1 MADADDLA
9 RLALALPGV
18 AQYPHFD
25 RIAFKAR
32 VTFATLAP
40 DRLTANLKL
49 APDEQALKCEVAPD
63 PFSSVPNAWGAQGW
77 TMAKLAALSERELQA
92 ALALAYAHAGP
103 KRETQGAAGL
113 TAAPSH
119 R

>member
-18 AQYPHFD
+18 VQYPHFD

-40 DRLTANLKL
+40 DRLTANLKF
-49 APDEQALKCEVAPD
+49 APDEQALKCEVARD
-63 PFSSVPNAWGAQGW
+63 AFSPLPNAWGAKGW
-77 TMAKLAALSERELQA
+77 TIARLSALSENELQA
-92 ALALAYAHAGP
+92 ALAIAYAHAVASPRG
-103 KRETQGAAGL
+103 KR
-113 TAAPSH
+113 
-119 R
+119 RN

>member
-1 MADADDLA
+1 MADADDLI
-9 RLALALPGV
+9 RLALAFPGA

-63 PFSSVPNAWGAQGW
+63 AFSPVPNAWGAQGW
-77 TMAKLAALSERELQA
+77 TVARLAALKRKRTA
-92 ALALAYAHAGP
+92 RRAGARLRP
-103 KRETQGAAGL
+103 RAR
-113 TAAPSH
+113 PS
-119 R
+119 RNASRPD

>member
-1 MADADDLA
+1 MADADDFT

-18 AQYPHFD
+18 MQYLHFD

-40 DRLTANLKL
+40 DRQSANLKFT
-49 APDEQALKCEVAPD
+49 PDAQALKCEIAPEA
-63 PFSSVPNAWGAQGW
+63 FSPVPNAWGAQGW
-77 TMAKLAALSERELQA
+77 TLARLAALSEAELA
-92 ALALAYAHAGP
+92 DALSRAHAV
-103 KRETQGAAGL
+103 AADKPQRR
-113 TAAPSH
+113 A

>member
-1 MADADDLA
+1 MADADDLT

-18 AQYPHFD
+18 KQYPRFD

-40 DRLTANLKL
+40 DRLTANFKFS
-49 APDEQALKCEVAPD
+49 PDQQALKGEVAPD
-63 PFSSVPNAWGAQGW
+63 AFAPVANAWGAQGW
-77 TMAKLAALSERELQA
+77 TVARLSALSEKELAAALKLAHAQA
-92 ALALAYAHAGP
+92 AQKP
-103 KRETQGAAGL
+103 KKR
-113 TAAPSH
+113 P

>member
-1 MADADDLA
+1 MADAEDLA
-9 RLALALPGV
+9 RLALAFPGA

-25 RIAFKAR
+25 RVAFKAR

-49 APDEQALKCEVAPD
+49 SPDEQALKCEVAPD
-63 PFSSVPNAWGAQGW
+63 AFAPVPNAWGAQGW
-77 TMAKLAALSERELQA
+77 TVATLAALSEAELQA
-92 ALALAYAHAGP
+92 ALALAYAHAAPKP
-103 KRETQGAAGL
+103 KRK
-113 TAAPSH
+113 

>member
-1 MADADDLA
+1 MADADDLT

-18 AQYPHFD
+18 TQHPHFD

-40 DRLTANLKL
+40 DRKSANLKFT
-49 APDEQALKCEVAPD
+49 PDAQALKCEVAPD
-63 PFSSVPNAWGAQGW
+63 AFSRLPNAWGAQGW
-77 TMAKLAALSERELQA
+77 TVARLAALSERELGH
-92 ALALAYAHAGP
+92 ALALAHAHAAGKP
-103 KRETQGAAGL
+103 KRRA
-113 TAAPSH
+113 

>member
-63 PFSSVPNAWGAQGW
+63 AFSSVPNAWDAQGW